1 MKGKQL
7 YKNYVKRLLDIF
19 MALGGLIVLSPVMAV
34 TAILVRMK
42 LGSPVI
48 FTQERPGKIG
58 KDGKEKI
65 FRMYKF
71 RSMTDERLFLITENA
86 KEEFVWKRNVFF

>member
-48 FTQERPGKIG
+48 FTQERPGKSERM
-58 KDGKEKI
+58 EKRRFSVCI
-65 FRMYKF
+65 NF
-71 RSMTDERLFLITENA
+71 E
-86 KEEFVWKRNVFF
+86 V

>member
-7 YKNYVKRLLDIF
+7 YKNCVKRLLDIL

-48 FTQERPGKIG
+48 FTQERP
-58 KDGKEKI
+58 
-65 FRMYKF
+65 
-71 RSMTDERLFLITENA
+71 
-86 KEEFVWKRNVFF
+86 